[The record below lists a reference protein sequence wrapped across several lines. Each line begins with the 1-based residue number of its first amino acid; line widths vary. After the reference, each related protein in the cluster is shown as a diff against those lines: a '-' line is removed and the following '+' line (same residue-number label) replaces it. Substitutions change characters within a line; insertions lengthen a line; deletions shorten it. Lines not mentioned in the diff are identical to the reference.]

1 MLYYK
6 RNYRI
11 KDIKNISK
19 EELIPIGCHRFT
31 IKIKNDKENE
41 NSSSEMSTLSS
52 GEQHLVHTTQSVLY
66 HILNVNSV
74 HHSSS
79 EKNKYHY
86 INIIFD
92 EIELYFHPE
101 YQRRFIFEL
110 LEKLKKIEKNIENIK
125 GINIVFCTHSPFI
138 LSDIPSE
145 NTLRLENGNIM
156 AEQNP
161 NNSFAA
167 NIHDLLA
174 DEFFLSKK
182 GFMGEFAKDRIQ
194 SLIKF
199 LDENKKKNKEWNE
212 EWKEKNTLPF
222 IKMIGEPM
230 LRETLEDL
238 YSEEYEK

>member
-1 MLYYK
+1 
-6 RNYRI
+6 
-11 KDIKNISK
+11 
-19 EELIPIGCHRFT
+19 
-31 IKIKNDKENE
+31 
-41 NSSSEMSTLSS
+41 MSTLSS

-138 LSDIPSE
+138 LSDIPKQNVLFLGE
-145 NTLRLENGNIM
+145 NEMGNKNTFTGNISM
-156 AEQNP
+156 MLSSSFFMKDLIGEFLKRKINQLLEKLNQQKEEYRKEEEDKKKQKKRKYKSKMLMDNTEKLEAFKFIELIDEPILKHKLKEMFRETYPDFWKDREKQMKENELKDLAEKYR
-161 NNSFAA
+161 
-167 NIHDLLA
+167 I
-174 DEFFLSKK
+174 EIEIKSKK
-182 GFMGEFAKDRIQ
+182 
-194 SLIKF
+194 
-199 LDENKKKNKEWNE
+199 
-212 EWKEKNTLPF
+212 
-222 IKMIGEPM
+222 
-230 LRETLEDL
+230 
-238 YSEEYEK
+238 